1 MPDSV
6 PSPISLSF
14 ADEDDLTLPDA
25 RSRWHLGRLARRVV
39 HWREKQ
45 LIRDALELA
54 GDPTLVLDLSRVTG
68 LYWPVLAEHPSRV
81 ILAAADSPALL
92 DARLQRHPLPLRER
106 IRVLQ
111 ASAFAVGLP
120 DGAVDCVFCLRP
132 LDGNSRRTAFLRELH
147 RVTRDTVILAIRA
160 ENFGSFQRDFT
171 AAGFRLLGRSDFLPL
186 FSSGRIA
193 VLRKIEL
200 TQNR

>member
-1 MPDSV
+1 MPDRAGIWAGLPAESNIGGKNNSSAMRSNWPAIRRWCWICPV
-6 PSPISLSF
+6 SPAATGRCWPS
-14 ADEDDLTLPDA
+14 T
-25 RSRWHLGRLARRVV
+25 
-39 HWREKQ
+39 
-45 LIRDALELA
+45 
-54 GDPTLVLDLSRVTG
+54 
-68 LYWPVLAEHPSRV
+68 PSRV

-111 ASAFAVGLP
+111 ASAFAVSLP

-186 FSSGRIA
+186 FSSGQIA